1 MTVDMSPKAVTARLQ
16 RLSQLRNL
24 CLSLAAA
31 GRRAGLAAADGKS
44 PAGPERDDGSRAPRD
59 RRVTDETGGG
69 SAPHFDPTAIP

>member
-31 GRRAGLAAADGKS
+31 GQRAGLAGADGKS
-44 PAGPERDDGSRAPRD
+44 PAGPGRDDGSRAPRD
-59 RRVTDETGGG
+59 RQVTDETDGG
-69 SAPHFDPTAIP
+69 SASAL

>member
-44 PAGPERDDGSRAPRD
+44 PAGPERDDDGSRAPRD
-59 RRVTDETGGG
+59 RRVTDETCGG
-69 SAPHFDPTAIP
+69 SASAP